1 MKHRDAVEALMQAVL
16 RESRTIAVI
25 GASPRPERHSAE
37 VVAYLHDAGYDVIP
51 VRPDRETVEGLPTY
65 AALADVGGR
74 IDLAV
79 ILRRPEAVPRHIEEA
94 AAKGVRCV
102 WLEPGTWS
110 RAADEAARERDLA
123 IVKDRCIIDAHQHLA
138 GALGES
144 RSGHPEEIGVHVGR
158 RRGGPRQP

>member
-1 MKHRDAVEALMQAVL
+1 MKHRDADEALMQAVL

-25 GASPRPERHSAE
+25 GASPRPERHGAE

-51 VRPDRETVEGLPTY
+51 VRPDRETVEGLPTF

-79 ILRRPEAVPRHIEEA
+79 ILRRADAVPGHIDEA

-110 RAADEAARERDLA
+110 RDADAAARRQQLV
-123 IVKDRCIIDAHQHLA
+123 IIKDRCIIDVHQHLA

-158 RRGGPRQP
+158 RRRQAR

>member
-1 MKHRDAVEALMQAVL
+1 MKHRDADEALMQAVL

-25 GASPRPERHSAE
+25 GASPRPERHSAQ

-65 AALADVGGR
+65 AGLADVGGR
-74 IDLAV
+74 VDLAV
-79 ILRRPEAVPRHIEEA
+79 ILRRPEAVSGHVEEA

-110 RAADEAARERDLA
+110 PAAEEAARRRDIA
-123 IVKDRCIIDAHQHLA
+123 VVKDRCIIDAHQHLA

-144 RSGHPEEIGVHVGR
+144 RSGHAEAIGVHVGR
-158 RRGGPRQP
+158 RRRDAR

>member
-1 MKHRDAVEALMQAVL
+1 MKHRDENEALMQAVL
-16 RESRTIAVI
+16 RETRTIAVI
-25 GASPRPERHSAE
+25 GASPQPERHSAE

-51 VRPDRETVEGLPTY
+51 VRPDRKTVEGLPTY
-65 AALADVGGR
+65 ASLADVGGR

-79 ILRRPEAVPRHIEEA
+79 ILRRPEAVPQHIDQA
-94 AAKGVRCV
+94 AGKGVRCV

-110 RAADEAARERDLA
+110 REAEEAARRRQIAL
-123 IVKDRCIIDAHQHLA
+123 VKDRCIIDAHQHLA

-158 RRGGPRQP
+158 RRRDAR